1 MHVGY
6 FIPFLMW
13 GVNLLLFSR
22 YFIGPCN
29 KKKTEYNDILNVSMV
44 WMKVAAANMTYSS
57 LPMIIRNY
65 IHIIKTLKTST
76 LSQYSVCLSFYLSL
90 SVSLLLPPIGILFRV
105 IVIIQFNHLMTPSLN
120 SDNQSQFNHH
130 ASGKVKT
137 CACLITLNPLSFSH
151 SLTLCLS
158 LSLSHS
164 LSPSLFLT
172 LSPVV
177 YQTDM

>member
-1 MHVGY
+1 
-6 FIPFLMW
+6 
-13 GVNLLLFSR
+13 
-22 YFIGPCN
+22 
-29 KKKTEYNDILNVSMV
+29 MV

-57 LPMIIRNY
+57 LPMIIRNNYY

-90 SVSLLLPPIGILFRV
+90 SVSLLLPPTGILFRI

-137 CACLITLNPLSFSH
+137 CACPITLNPLSFSH
-151 SLTLCLS
+151 SLSLSPFLTLSLSVS